1 MTCLPVGWLF
11 FERIMNMDTIGIKV
25 PILSKQDLPQLQ
37 ALNGLL
43 LSGVPAPNQS
53 LQAAVDALEL
63 LE

>member
-1 MTCLPVGWLF
+1 
-11 FERIMNMDTIGIKV
+11 MNMCAIGIKV
-25 PILSKQDLPQLQ
+25 QILSKQDLPQLQ

-43 LSGVPAPNQS
+43 LSGVPAPNEL